1 MMVKIMKDISFDK
14 CPYCGS
20 NSIGIGYHLGNGNL
34 FADQYG
40 YYSQSSSSRIVVYLC
55 KDCGMI
61 IAQKIMR
68 PEIFENAS
76 RVKDEELLDI
86 INDYGFLLVNKH
98 DYLPSLDELGFTMQ
112 NVIHLIEK
120 NLVFYTKAF
129 RKRPIY
135 LSINAYQL
143 LKRVKTKKP
152 LSSVAQNILKE
163 MNKYQLTDKEE
174 IKRKLNLDS
183 KTFNKAFDEL
193 LEQMLVTACG
203 GRKNGVNWYNY
214 LYCTSEQFNR
224 FIDGLHFNGD
234 AQDKLWEIVGKK
246 MNIKDF
252 KLLCK

>member
-1 MMVKIMKDISFDK
+1 MKDISFDK

-20 NSIGIGYHLGNGNL
+20 NNIGIGYHLGNGNL
-34 FADQYG
+34 YADQYA
-40 YYSQSSSSRIVVYLC
+40 YYRQSSSSGIEAYFC

-61 IAQKIMR
+61 IGQKVLR
-68 PEIFENAS
+68 PGIFENAS
-76 RVKDEELLDI
+76 RAKDEELLDI

-98 DYLPSLDELGFTMQ
+98 EYLPSLDELGFTMQ

-143 LKRVKTKKP
+143 LKRIKTKKP
-152 LSSVAQNILKE
+152 LSNVAQNILRE
-163 MNKYQLTDKEE
+163 MNDYQLIDKED

-183 KTFNKAFDEL
+183 KSFNRAFDEL

-203 GRKNGVNWYNY
+203 GKKNSVNWYTY
-214 LYCTSEQFNR
+214 LYCTSEQFDR

-234 AQDKLWEIVGKK
+234 AHDELWKIVGKK
-246 MNIKDF
+246 MNNKDF